1 MGIKF
6 EFLKLFL
13 IVPIFVHR
21 GRQHQAL
28 TEGERQRKT
37 AEIEIL
43 IDRRTDRQ
51 RDRQTEMRKERETER
66 QRQKK
71 IKIVFFYTLLSM
83 YYICAKHPFW
93 LNILYIYV

>member
-21 GRQHQAL
+21 GRQHQAFI
-28 TEGERQRKT
+28 EGERQERKRKT
-37 AEIEIL
+37 AEVEIL

-51 RDRQTEMRKERETER
+51 RDRQTEMQKERETER

-71 IKIVFFYTLLSM
+71 IKIVL
-83 YYICAKHPFW
+83 
-93 LNILYIYV
+93 